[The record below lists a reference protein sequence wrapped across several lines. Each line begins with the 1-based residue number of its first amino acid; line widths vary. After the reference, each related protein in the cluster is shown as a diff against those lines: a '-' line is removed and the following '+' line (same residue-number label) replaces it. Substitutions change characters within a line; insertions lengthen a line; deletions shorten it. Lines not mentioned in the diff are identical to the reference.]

1 MTFPCVMKDISA
13 YLHFSAFLFISL
25 HFSTFLSISSFL
37 YISLHFSAM
46 FSVSLHFTAFLC
58 ISLHFS
64 AFLFI
69 SLHISAFLCIS
80 SFIFQD
86 NLMERTVVL
95 WTPFLVFSIALI
107 FFSGS
112 GTYSACTTDDGES
125 FWCTTASETWEQC
138 ESGKCPIGKISF
150 FSMKIFPFTLFVFLK

>member
-1 MTFPCVMKDISA
+1 
-13 YLHFSAFLFISL
+13 
-25 HFSTFLSISSFL
+25 
-37 YISLHFSAM
+37 
-46 FSVSLHFTAFLC
+46 
-58 ISLHFS
+58 
-64 AFLFI
+64 
-69 SLHISAFLCIS
+69 
-80 SFIFQD
+80 
-86 NLMERTVVL
+86 MEHTVVN

-138 ESGKCPIGKISF
+138 ESGKCPIEPGKISF